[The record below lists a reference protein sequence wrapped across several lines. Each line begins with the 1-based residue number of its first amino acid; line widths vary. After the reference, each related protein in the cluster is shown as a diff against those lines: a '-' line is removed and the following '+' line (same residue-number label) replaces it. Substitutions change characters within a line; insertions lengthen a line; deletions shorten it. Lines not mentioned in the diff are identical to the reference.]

1 MCSEIE
7 VSKMAKTKRTKFFLS
22 HLTISISLAML
33 VIGLVFFIWYPFP
46 LASAVGVTYIFLMLL
61 VIDVILGPLLGLLVY
76 KEGKKTLKFDLSV
89 IILIQIA
96 ALCYGVFSIEQ
107 GRPAW
112 LVYNVDRFE
121 LVRKNELVDSN
132 IQQAQPQ
139 FQQAS
144 WFKPQ
149 YAAAEFAKDTQQR
162 NDEMFAEVFS
172 GISIAQRPERYVE
185 LTQAKPQIQQRALPL
200 KELEQYNSKTEVEKT
215 LAKYPKAD
223 AWLPL
228 KANAMDMVVLIN
240 KEKAEVIKIVD
251 LRPWH

>member
-1 MCSEIE
+1 MTPRI
-7 VSKMAKTKRTKFFLS
+7 KFFLVHIITS
-22 HLTISISLAML
+22 VIIAFLLTLI
-33 VIGLVFFIWYPFP
+33 VFFIWYPSPF
-46 LASAVGVTYIFLMLL
+46 ATAVGVTYIFLMLL
-61 VIDVILGPLLGLLVY
+61 VIDIILGPLLGLLVY

-121 LVRKNELVDSN
+121 LVRKNELVNTN
-132 IQQAQPQ
+132 IQQAQAQ
-139 FQQAS
+139 FQQPS

-149 YAAAEFAKDTQQR
+149 YVATEFAKDTQQR

-172 GISIAQRPERYVE
+172 GISISQRPERYVE
-185 LTQAKPQIQQRALPL
+185 LTQAKTQVQQRALPL
-200 KELEQYNSKTEVEKT
+200 VELEQYNPKKDVEKT
-215 LAKYPKAD
+215 LAEYPKAD

-228 KANAMDMVVLIN
+228 KANAVDMVVLVN
-240 KEKAEVIKIVD
+240 KESASIIKIVD
-251 LRPWH
+251 LRPWQ

>member
-1 MCSEIE
+1 MTPRI
-7 VSKMAKTKRTKFFLS
+7 KFFLVHIITS
-22 HLTISISLAML
+22 VIIAFLLTLL
-33 VIGLVFFIWYPFP
+33 VLFIWYPSP
-46 LASAVGVTYIFLMLL
+46 LATAVGVTHIFLMLL
-61 VIDVILGPLLGLLVY
+61 AIDVILGPLLGLLVY
-76 KEGKKTLKFDLSV
+76 KEGKKTLKFDLST

-121 LVRKNELVDSN
+121 LVRKNELVDTN

-139 FQQAS
+139 FQQPS

-149 YAAAEFAKDTQQR
+149 YVATEFAKDTQQR

-185 LTQAKPQIQQRALPL
+185 LTQAKTQIQQRALPL
-200 KELEQYNSKTEVEKT
+200 VELQQFNPKTDVEKT

-228 KANAMDMVVLIN
+228 KANAVDMVVLVN
-240 KEKAEVIKIVD
+240 KESASIIKIVD
-251 LRPWH
+251 LRPWE

>member
-1 MCSEIE
+1 M
-7 VSKMAKTKRTKFFLS
+7 SKRLNFFLS
-22 HLTISISLAML
+22 HLLLSFLVALL
-33 VIGLVFFIWYPFP
+33 VIGLVFFIWYPSP
-46 LASAVGVTYIFLMLL
+46 LATAVGVMHIFLMLL

-121 LVRKNELVDSN
+121 LVRKNEIVDTN
-132 IQQAQPQ
+132 IQHAQPQ
-139 FQQAS
+139 FQKPS

-149 YAAAEFAKDTQQR
+149 YVATEFAKDTQQR

-172 GISIAQRPERYVE
+172 GISISQRPERYVE
-185 LTQAKPQIQQRALPL
+185 LIQAKTQIQQRALPL
-200 KELEQYNSKTEVEKT
+200 VELQQYNPKTDVEKT

-228 KANAMDMVVLIN
+228 KANAVDMVMLIN
-240 KEKAEVIKIVD
+240 KESASIIKIVD
-251 LRPWH
+251 LRPWK

>member
-1 MCSEIE
+1 M
-7 VSKMAKTKRTKFFLS
+7 SKRLKFFLS
-22 HLTISISLAML
+22 HLSISFLIALL
-33 VIGLVFFIWYPFP
+33 VVGLVFFIWYPSP
-46 LASAVGVTYIFLMLL
+46 LAIAVGVTHIFLMLL

-89 IILIQIA
+89 IILIQIS

-121 LVRKNELVDSN
+121 LVRKNELIN
-132 IQQAQPQ
+132 TNLQQARPQ
-139 FQQAS
+139 FQQPS

-149 YAAAEFAKDTQQR
+149 YVATEFAKDIQQR
-162 NDEMFAEVFS
+162 NDEMFAEVLG

-185 LTQAKPQIQQRALPL
+185 LTQAKTQIQQRALPL
-200 KELEQYNSKTEVEKT
+200 VELQQYNPKTDVEKT
-215 LAKYPKAD
+215 LAEYPKAD

-228 KANAMDMVVLIN
+228 KANAVDMVVLVN
-240 KEKAEVIKIVD
+240 KESASIIKIVD
-251 LRPWH
+251 LRPWQ